1 MTEKERY
8 LRDIVDYLR
17 HKEIEYRERNVL
29 NENDK
34 LGGFVY
40 LQGMVQDGT
49 ISMEKALQIKPL
61 LDDPYTDYEIEFL
74 NQNKD
79 DKVTKND

>member
-1 MTEKERY
+1 MSEKERY
-8 LRDIVDYLR
+8 LRDIIEHLR
-17 HKEIEYRERNVL
+17 YKEREYRERDVL

-40 LQGMVQDGT
+40 LQGMVQDGE

-61 LDDPYTDYEIEFL
+61 LDNPYADYKINFTENE
-74 NQNKD
+74 
-79 DKVTKND
+79 

>member
-1 MTEKERY
+1 MTDKEKY
-8 LRDIVDYLR
+8 LRDIIDHLR
-17 HKEIEYRERNVL
+17 HKERKYRERDVL
-29 NENDK
+29 SDNDV

-40 LQGMVQDGT
+40 LQEMVQNGT

-79 DKVTKND
+79 E